1 MEILFEFLFD
11 LIVEG
16 SFELSKSRRVPLPI
30 RIVLGTLAALFF
42 IAVIALI
49 GFVGV
54 AMFSEN
60 VLGGI
65 LFLAVDAIL
74 AFMIIRR
81 GIIEFRRRR
90 IC

>member
-11 LIVEG
+11 LVVEG

-42 IAVIALI
+42 LAVVALI

-65 LFLAVDAIL
+65 FFLGIDSLL
-74 AFMIIRR
+74 AFLIIRR

-90 IC
+90 A

>member
-1 MEILFEFLFD
+1 MEILFELLFD
-11 LIVEG
+11 LVVEG

-65 LFLAVDAIL
+65 FFLGVDAL
-74 AFMIIRR
+74 FTFLIIRR
-81 GIIEFRRRR
+81 GMKEFRRRR
-90 IC
+90 V